1 MNKDVKATILVV
13 EDDPH
18 MRHLLK
24 IILEKNLYK
33 VIEANDGDEALA
45 CLKKSPDIAL
55 IVTDIKMPQRDGMEL
70 LKATVEKYPDVKVI
84 LITAFGEMEQYLDA
98 MNMGAFEYLN
108 KPFKNQQ
115 LLDMV
120 KQALKS

>member
-1 MNKDVKATILVV
+1 MNKDAKATILVV

-45 CLKKSPDIAL
+45 CRKKSSDIAL

-70 LKATVEKYPDVKVI
+70 LKTTVEKYPDVKVI

-120 KQALKS
+120 KLALKS

>member
-1 MNKDVKATILVV
+1 MNKDAKATILVV

-84 LITAFGEMEQYLDA
+84 LITAFGEMERYLDA

>member
-1 MNKDVKATILVV
+1 
-13 EDDPH
+13 

-45 CLKKSPDIAL
+45 CLKKSSDIAL

-70 LKATVEKYPDVKVI
+70 LKTTVEKYPDVKVI

-120 KQALKS
+120 KLALKS

>member
-1 MNKDVKATILVV
+1 MNQETKATILVV
-13 EDDPH
+13 EDDPS

-24 IILEKNLYK
+24 MILEKNLYR
-33 VIEANDGDEALA
+33 VLEANDGNEALA
-45 CLKKSPDIAL
+45 FLQKSPEIAL
-55 IVTDIKMPQRDGMEL
+55 IVTDIKMPERDGMEL
-70 LKATVEKYPDVKVI
+70 LKETVEKHPGVKVI
-84 LITAFGEMEQYLDA
+84 LITAFGEVDQYLDA

>member
-1 MNKDVKATILVV
+1 MNKDAKATILVV